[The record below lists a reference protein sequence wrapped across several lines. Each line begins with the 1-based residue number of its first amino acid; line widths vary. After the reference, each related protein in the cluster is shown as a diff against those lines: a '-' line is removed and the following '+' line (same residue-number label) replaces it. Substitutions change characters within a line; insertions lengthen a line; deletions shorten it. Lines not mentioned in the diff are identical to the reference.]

1 MNKRLFVLLG
11 VVALLSMSGCAL
23 FTGIDDPDC
32 WPYGRIVVGDLSSD
46 CRWPEGGD
54 GAGGDGA
61 GDAGP
66 AAGDSGPAAGD
77 SGEGEGDSGE
87 GDSGEGE
94 GEGEG
99 QGDY

>member
-11 VVALLSMSGCAL
+11 AVAFLSMSGCAL

-54 GAGGDGA
+54 GGDGAGDGA

-77 SGEGEGDSGE
+77 SGDS

-99 QGDY
+99 QGED